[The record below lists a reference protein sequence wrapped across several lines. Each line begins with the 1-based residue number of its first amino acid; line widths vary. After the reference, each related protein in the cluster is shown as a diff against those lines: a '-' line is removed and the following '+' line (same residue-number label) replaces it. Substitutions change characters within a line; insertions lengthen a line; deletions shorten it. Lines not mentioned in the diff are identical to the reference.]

1 MRIIC
6 GTQPLLWAECL
17 SADTQLVRQKKIPSQ
32 PTCAGAQ
39 SVYFFFF
46 CSQLTGL
53 AAPPYLRPPPLPSAR
68 CSETNKSKAARGW
81 GICACQS
88 GERKR
93 RGRSSREG
101 RRGGREGESE
111 GFQRASGE
119 AELTRSQRAMGG
131 RLGQRRQPMA
141 GGEQPPPS
149 GQGHAEGACG
159 ST

>member
-1 MRIIC
+1 MIEDEDHLWYPTPALSRVFVCRHAASETEKNTQSAYVCWSTIC
-6 GTQPLLWAECL
+6 LL
-17 SADTQLVRQKKIPSQ
+17 
-32 PTCAGAQ
+32 
-39 SVYFFFF
+39 FFF

-131 RLGQRRQPMA
+131 RLG
-141 GGEQPPPS
+141 
-149 GQGHAEGACG
+149 
-159 ST
+159 